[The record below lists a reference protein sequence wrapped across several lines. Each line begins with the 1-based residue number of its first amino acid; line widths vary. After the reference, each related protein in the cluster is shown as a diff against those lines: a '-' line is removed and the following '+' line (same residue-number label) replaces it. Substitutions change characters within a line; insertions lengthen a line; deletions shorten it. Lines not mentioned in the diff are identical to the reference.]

1 MVGFGSDNYQDRQK
15 QRQVFLFFFI
25 YFFLSPVNFWKET
38 ERRSLAIFIKN
49 ESSLSNFYFHGDH
62 GWGV

>member
-15 QRQVFLFFFI
+15 QRQVFYLFI
-25 YFFLSPVNFWKET
+25 FFLSPVNFWKET
-38 ERRSLAIFIKN
+38 ERRSLAIFVKN